1 MPIIFPEGTQNYPT
15 GIIQVVSTSDTARRE
30 LTSSLYDWTACQ
42 VSITRKATDSKLLIL
57 GQYFVLT
64 TAHDWDGYFY
74 SSLDGIIIS
83 LELSDKKFLDEEVK
97 IDSSSDYVDIYLQ
110 SIKVSSNKYEIVDDG
125 TNIVVTFNQALVAE
139 PSSLVANDFLVKGKI
154 VSR

>member
-1 MPIIFPEGTQNYPT
+1 M
-15 GIIQVVSTSDTARRE
+15 
-30 LTSSLYDWTACQ
+30 
-42 VSITRKATDSKLLIL
+42 TRKKPDIIVKFNTKGQSANLIENIFDDMFVTHHTPDSISMECVI
-57 GQYFVLT
+57 FTLT
-64 TAHDWDGYFY
+64 
-74 SSLDGIIIS
+74 
-83 LELSDKKFLDEEVK
+83 LSNKKFLDEEVK

>member
-1 MPIIFPEGTQNYPT
+1 MSRKKPNIITPYDNKGKSNDLIQN
-15 GIIQVVSTSDTARRE
+15 IFDDMFVSQHTPD
-30 LTSSLYDWTACQ
+30 SL
-42 VSITRKATDSKLLIL
+42 
-57 GQYFVLT
+57 
-64 TAHDWDGYFY
+64 
-74 SSLDGIIIS
+74 SLDGIIIS

-139 PSSLVANDFLVKGKI
+139 PDSLVANDFLVKGKI

>member
-1 MPIIFPEGTQNYPT
+1 MKKLIIFDLDGVLIDTKDIHYQALNEALEHVGPEYVISQSEH
-15 GIIQVVSTSDTARRE
+15 I
-30 LTSSLYDWTACQ
+30 SLYDGLSTNE
-42 VSITRKATDSKLLIL
+42 KLCI
-57 GQYFVLT
+57 
-64 TAHDWDGYFY
+64 
-74 SSLDGIIIS
+74 
-83 LELSDKKFLDEEVK
+83 LSDKKFLYEEVK

-139 PSSLVANDFLVKGKI
+139 PSSLVASDFLVKGKI